1 MKYLMLS
8 VSFLFFWTL
17 LQAQKETNLLC
28 NVRPVTSNV
37 MVDGYQLIYSL
48 PKNYIEV
55 SLHVNHFVQIPGPY
69 AKYAE
74 KFLNITEG
82 IILTDAAYYEIQE
95 ANFRRLSRPDS
106 LMQYVIS
113 YEGFGTFPALQLTPD
128 GLIKACN
135 VSREVV
141 WEQVAEA
148 YQIPLVQEP
157 EAPFFTDLGVIPFVE
172 EKSETLYKM
181 VPTDSTPRR
190 VPYDNTKV
198 VPTSEENNAKEAA
211 DFIRKLRKRRL
222 KLLIGLK
229 DETFPVEG
237 EAMKVMVAELENLE
251 RKYLELFVGK
261 TVQQTLTYKFNFEP
275 EADVQAEQ
283 QIVGWFSLNN
293 GFSAVKPDLR
303 KTDYKP
309 LTIHATRMGSIPEV
323 SIQQM
328 NNSGKSPVAIRHGLF
343 YRIPAWVN
351 LSLSFTDKVLLSQKM
366 LIAQR
371 GTVAP
376 LPADYLNQGIYE
388 IEFYPDLGSIKRIQ
402 KKSRE

>member
-1 MKYLMLS
+1 M
-8 VSFLFFWTL
+8 
-17 LQAQKETNLLC
+17 LQAQKETNLSC
-28 NVRPVTSNV
+28 NVRPITSNV

-55 SLHVNHFVQIPGPY
+55 SLNVNHFVQISGPY

-82 IILTDAAYYEIQE
+82 VIRTDAVYYEIQE
-95 ANFRRLSRPDS
+95 ANFRRLCRPDS
-106 LMQYVIS
+106 SKQYVLS
-113 YEGFGTFPALQLTPD
+113 YEGFGSFPALQLTAD

-135 VSREVV
+135 VLHDIV
-141 WEQVAEA
+141 WEQIDEA
-148 YQIPLVQEP
+148 YQILLVNEP
-157 EAPFFTDLGVIPFVE
+157 EATSFTDLGVIPFVE
-172 EKSETLYKM
+172 EKSETLFKI
-181 VPTDSTPRR
+181 VSTDSTPRR

-198 VPTSEENNAKEAA
+198 VPTSEEHNAKEAA

-237 EAMKVMVAELENLE
+237 EALKVMVAELENLE

-309 LTIHATRMGSIPEV
+309 LIIHATRMGSLPLV
-323 SIQQM
+323 TIQQM
-328 NNSGKSPVAIRHGLF
+328 NTSGKSPVAIRHGLY

-351 LSLSFTDKVLLSQKM
+351 LSFSYTDKVLVNQKM

-371 GTVAP
+371 GTVAS
-376 LPADYLNQGIYE
+376 LPADYLNQGNYE
-388 IEFYPDLGSIKRIQ
+388 IEFYTDLGSIKRIQ